1 MLVTPNSSAGV
12 GDGAG
17 EISQAPAALQE
28 DRAGA
33 ESQRVGS
40 REGWQAAGLAHRE
53 PLDCLP
59 ASLCSSTGRGNGA
72 AGQTKL
78 FPLPADEGTGRT
90 GEMEEQQMGWMPAEP
105 SQQARPR
112 SAERGT
118 PSPPRGARGG
128 KKSWGGKGN
137 WLLAKTVTNESLTHF
152 YHADEPTLYKRQ
164 PRGTRAPRV
173 IPKAFFW
180 GPKVGFL
187 PPSLPRRR
195 LLEDMTLPGF
205 GAVPHQSTTP
215 IT

>member
-1 MLVTPNSSAGV
+1 MTPNSSAGV

-164 PRGTRAPRV
+164 TRGTRAPRV
-173 IPKAFFW
+173 IPKAFF
-180 GPKVGFL
+180 GVPRLVSYPPAFL
-187 PPSLPRRR
+187 AEGCWR
-195 LLEDMTLPGF
+195 T
-205 GAVPHQSTTP
+205 
-215 IT
+215 